1 MHCFEFCEIKVFHV
15 LLSDN
20 KKKVML
26 NRMKERR
33 TIRQYTDRDVPEE
46 MLNELLDVAARASN
60 TGNMQLYSVV
70 VTRDRAGKERLA
82 PAHFNQAMV
91 TGAPVVLTFCAD
103 ANRFVQWASR
113 RRADAGF
120 DNFQT
125 FMAAVIDSMLF
136 AQTFCVAAEE
146 KGLGICYL
154 GTTTYNAA
162 PIIEALSLPRLV
174 VPVTTL
180 TAGYPASPLPEQ
192 PERLPLAAVVHREHY
207 TDYTEQAIDAL
218 YRDKEA
224 SPANRRFVAENGRET
239 LAQVFTDVRYS
250 RENNEHFSREFLN
263 VIGRQGFL

>member
-1 MHCFEFCEIKVFHV
+1 M
-15 LLSDN
+15 LDN
-20 KKKVML
+20 
-26 NRMKERR
+26 MKERR
-33 TIRQYTDRDVPEE
+33 TIRQYTGQDIPEE
-46 MLNELLDVAARASN
+46 LLNELLEIAARASN

-70 VTRDRAGKERLA
+70 VTREKSQKAKLA

-103 ANRFVQWASR
+103 VNRFVKWASFR
-113 RRADAGF
+113 NADAGF

-174 VPVTTL
+174 APVTAITV
-180 TAGYPASPLPEQ
+180 GYPAEPLPAQ
-192 PERLPLAAVVHREHY
+192 CERLPLNAIVHQEHY
-207 TDYTEQAIDAL
+207 TDYTKESIDAL
-218 YRDKEA
+218 YKDKEA
-224 SPANRRFVAENGRET
+224 LEANLRFVEENGKET
-239 LAQVFTDVRYS
+239 LAQVFTDVRYT
-250 RENNEHFSREFLN
+250 RKNNEYFSEEFLK
-263 VIGRQGFL
+263 VLKQQGFLS

>member
-1 MHCFEFCEIKVFHV
+1 M
-15 LLSDN
+15 N
-20 KKKVML
+20 K
-26 NRMKERR
+26 MKERR
-33 TIRQYTDRDVPEE
+33 TIRQYTDRDIPEE
-46 MLNELLDVAARASN
+46 MLQELLEVAARASN

-70 VTRDRAGKERLA
+70 VTRDRSRKEKLA
-82 PAHFNQAMV
+82 PAHFNQTMV

-103 ANRFVQWASR
+103 ANRFVKWASR
-113 RRADAGF
+113 RKADAGF

-125 FMAAVIDSMLF
+125 FIAAVIDSMLF

-162 PIIEALSLPRLV
+162 SIIEALSLPRLV
-174 VPVTTL
+174 VPVTTI
-180 TAGYPASPLPEQ
+180 TAGYPAEPLPEQ

-224 SPANRRFVAENGRET
+224 LEANRRFVEENGKET

-250 RENNEHFSREFLN
+250 RKNNEFFSEEFLK
-263 VIGRQGFL
+263 VIRSQGFM